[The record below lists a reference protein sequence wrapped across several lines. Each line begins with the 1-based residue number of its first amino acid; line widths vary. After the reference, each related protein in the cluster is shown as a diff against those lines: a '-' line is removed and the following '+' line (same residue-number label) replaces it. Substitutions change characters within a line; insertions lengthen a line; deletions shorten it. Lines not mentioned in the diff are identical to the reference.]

1 MRLNFSRK
9 YNTIA
14 LYTIFVFFICL
25 IIYRFIFTWSDS
37 LALVKSGF
45 KLMAPFIISLF
56 VAYFISPMVNFFANK
71 VLGKVHIKEHRLKSA
86 KAIRVLSII
95 FSYVII
101 VGVII
106 FLLAIIIPQ
115 LADSVAEIADKSP
128 AYVNNLL
135 EWASTAQITLGEGRY
150 VIDMDIINRYV
161 EDSLPRT
168 LQQFFNILNQFVPNL
183 LNITKIIASGI
194 INIVFGFIIAVYLL
208 YNKESYLFN
217 TRKMITALLPPHRV
231 KPFLQTVYESHKIF
245 SSFFIGKLIDSL
257 IIGLMCFVIMIL
269 AHIPYAMLISVI
281 VGVTNMIP
289 YFGPFIGGGIG
300 IVFLLIS
307 SPTKALWFII
317 VIIAL
322 QQFDGNILGPK
333 ILGDS
338 TGLTPFWV
346 IFAIILFGGMFGLL
360 GMFVG
365 VPCFAVIK
373 NIFDSTID
381 RMYRTK
387 VNLDQSLPDETLK
400 L

>member
-231 KPFLQTVYESHKIF
+231 KPFLQTVHESHKIF